1 MMGLTLAIRLIST
14 HQMKMLVLAFTLGK
28 AQKKVHSLMAR
39 LNLLHHLTQRNYRL
53 TTLLSK
59 DGNCV
64 MAYSTMVKTLI
75 MTQVA
80 TLGVKV
86 CIIH

>member
-1 MMGLTLAIRLIST
+1 MMGLTLVIRLIST
-14 HQMKMLVLAFTLGK
+14 HRPKMLVLAFTLDK
-28 AQKKVHSLMAR
+28 AQKKVHSSMAR
-39 LNLLHHLTQRNYRL
+39 LNLLLHLTQRNYRL

-59 DGNCV
+59 VGNCV
-64 MAYSTMVKTLI
+64 MACSTMVKTLI
-75 MTQVA
+75 MTRVA